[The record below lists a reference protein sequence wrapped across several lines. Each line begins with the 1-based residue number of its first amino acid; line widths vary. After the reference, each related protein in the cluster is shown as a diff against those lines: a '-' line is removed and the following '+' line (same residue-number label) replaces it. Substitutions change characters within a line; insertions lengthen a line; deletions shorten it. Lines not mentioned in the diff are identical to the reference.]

1 MCLMVYVVC
10 YVQQYT
16 HCWNETGENRLTVE
30 LSYDL
35 IGTAAAATAAAA
47 VATAVETAA
56 TTAAAA
62 TSTHC
67 C

>member
-1 MCLMVYVVC
+1 MVYVVC

-16 HCWNETGENRLTVE
+16 HCWQETGDNRLTVE

-35 IGTAAAATAAAA
+35 NDTAAAAAAAASA
-47 VATAVETAA
+47 VATAADTAA
-56 TTAAAA
+56 TTTAAA